1 MKIVMPVYD
10 KRISPVFDWCMRVLV
25 VEKLSDNT
33 INKVEMDI
41 SEFSEIERIKVLES
55 IGPRTLLC
63 GGISLQLEGIFCY
76 LGIDVISW
84 ISGRTDEILNLF
96 LNDSLQPEKVLLPGA
111 RMHKNK
117 QSIYKNEVF
126 KNNDNGLTINLIK
139 LDKQ

>member
-1 MKIVMPVYD
+1 MKVVMPVFD

-41 SEFSEIERIKVLES
+41 SEFSEIERIKVLKS
-55 IGPRTLLC
+55 ISPRTLLC
-63 GGISLQLEGIFCY
+63 GGISIQLEGIFCY

-84 ISGRTDEILNLF
+84 ISGRSDEILNLF
-96 LNDSLQPEKVLLPGA
+96 LNDTLQPEKVLLPGA
-111 RMHKNK
+111 IKHKSK
-117 QSIYKNEVF
+117 QSINKNEITAK
-126 KNNDNGLTINLIK
+126 KNKELINNLQK